1 MPWQTSGNPDGNCMR
16 MGQFVKPVKQHKLVR
31 CGRHPVLEVTVWNC
45 IIRIPEL
52 LFVKIFFC
60 VRVVQL
66 WNKLPEEVVSAS
78 SVSAFISRLNSVHVS
93 FFNVLFQ
100 CSCFIYLSLRVVV
113 MLFEPFCPVD
123 TVLLFTVFTTCIV
136 SVLTNKI
143 SIHSFKLRPRWHC
156 RRWQSKSSVVADR
169 KSHTKQH
176 ACRASERLWR
186 EQKIH
191 TAVTQHAFNRPTWFL
206 SQNDEN

>member
-1 MPWQTSGNPDGNCMR
+1 VLSNYGINC
-16 MGQFVKPVKQHKLVR
+16 QKKWHQPAVS
-31 CGRHPVLEVTVWNC
+31 VL
-45 IIRIPEL
+45 L
-52 LFVKIFFC
+52 L
-60 VRVVQL
+60 
-66 WNKLPEEVVSAS
+66 
-78 SVSAFISRLNSVHVS
+78 SRLNSMHVS

-100 CSCFIYLSLRVVV
+100 WSCFINVSFRAVVSALWAFLSSRHSSALYC
-113 MLFEPFCPVD
+113 FY
-123 TVLLFTVFTTCIV
+123 CIV
-136 SVLTNKI
+136 SVLMNKI

-156 RRWQSKSSVVADR
+156 RRWQSQSSVVADR